1 MSCQKFDEET
11 LKMYVQ
17 GKLEKYSRI
26 VLAIKVHLTKC
37 TRCRKRVAELK
48 KKKKRAKKFF
58 KPQLKQRMSLEL
70 KLRKKREKYKEGKR
84 GSGRGKGR

>member
-48 KKKKRAKKFF
+48 KKEKSEKILQATVETANELRA
-58 KPQLKQRMSLEL
+58 QAAEEA
-70 KLRKKREKYKEGKR
+70 RKIKEGKR